1 MTLRGPLPLIPA
13 ALFGIVLGLSGLGG
27 CWRLAHRLW
36 GLPAAI
42 GEIII
47 AASTIVWVILIVLYV
62 AKWISARPAAI
73 AELGHPV
80 QCCFVGLIGVA
91 TMLIANGVLPYSRP
105 LSAVIFAAGAL
116 FTLGFALWR
125 TGLLWRGARDVSDST
140 AILYLPTVAGT
151 FVTGIVASALGLP
164 DWGALAFGA
173 GFFSW
178 LAIESVLLHRLY
190 TGPILPAPLRPT
202 LGIQLAPP
210 AVGAVAYLAASGS
223 PPGGSPPD
231 ILVHAMLGYGLL
243 QALLLLRMLPW
254 LREQPFAPSYWAFTF
269 GATALAAAPMIML
282 TRGDH
287 GAIAIIAPV
296 LFLAANIV
304 VGLIAVGTVKLIIEG
319 RLLPKPAPLRPMPIA
334 AS

>member
-1 MTLRGPLPLIPA
+1 MPAQRPLPLVPA

-36 GLPAAI
+36 GLPAAV
-42 GEIII
+42 GEILI
-47 AASTIVWVILIVLYV
+47 AASTIVWAILIVLYG
-62 AKWISARPAAI
+62 AKWIAARPAAI
-73 AELGHPV
+73 SELGHPV

-91 TMLIANGVLPYSRP
+91 TMLVANGVLPYARP
-105 LSAVIFAAGAL
+105 ASAVIFAAGVV

-125 TGLLWRGARDVSDST
+125 TGLLWRGAREHGDTT
-140 AILYLPTVAGT
+140 AVLYLPAVAGA
-151 FVTGIVASALGLP
+151 FVTATVMSALGRP
-164 DWGALAFGA
+164 DWGSLAFGA

-210 AVGAVAYLAASGS
+210 AVGAVAYLAASQA
-223 PPGGSPPD
+223 PPD
-231 ILVHAMLGYGLL
+231 MLAHAMLGYGLL

-287 GAIAIIAPV
+287 GAIAIVAPV
-296 LFLAANIV
+296 LFVGANIV
-304 VGLIAVGTVKLIIEG
+304 VGLIAIGTVKLIVKG
-319 RLLPKPAPLRPMPIA
+319 RLLPKPAPALVP
-334 AS
+334 